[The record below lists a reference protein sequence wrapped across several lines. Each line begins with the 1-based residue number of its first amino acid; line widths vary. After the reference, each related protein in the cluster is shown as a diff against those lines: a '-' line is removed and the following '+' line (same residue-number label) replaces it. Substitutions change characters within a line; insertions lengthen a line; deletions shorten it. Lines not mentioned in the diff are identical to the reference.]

1 MRIAFVMQ
9 GVARRHPVWSE
20 VGAELTARGAEV
32 TYLWPDTELTDLT
45 RLRVEHDLYVLK
57 TGSPLG
63 LSFAGAL
70 HAAGAAMMNPYPV
83 AALCRDKI
91 VTSHVLAAAGVPVPD
106 TWVADDRAHLAAL
119 LDGGPIVVKPYR
131 GSRGLGVAVVHSTAE
146 LESMAPDAGP
156 LFVQRYHAPDG
167 NGLDHKMYVI
177 GGEVFGIRRVWPSR
191 TWEDKMGQVFEPDA
205 EMRRIAERCSAAI
218 GADTFGF
225 DIVLSDGRPYVVDLS
240 GFPGFK
246 GVPGATVRLAGA
258 IETAGRR
265 ASQSKPSAEAAP

>member
-1 MRIAFVMQ
+1 MPATRI
-9 GVARRHPVWSE
+9 GI
-20 VGAELTARGAEV
+20 LTGGGDVPGLNAVIKSVVYNA
-32 TYLWPDTELTDLT
+32 TE
-45 RLRVEHDLYVLK
+45 
-57 TGSPLG
+57 
-63 LSFAGAL
+63 
-70 HAAGAAMMNPYPV
+70 
-83 AALCRDKI
+83 
-91 VTSHVLAAAGVPVPD
+91 
-106 TWVADDRAHLAAL
+106 
-119 LDGGPIVVKPYR
+119 
-131 GSRGLGVAVVHSTAE
+131 
-146 LESMAPDAGP
+146 
-156 LFVQRYHAPDG
+156 
-167 NGLDHKMYVI
+167 I
-177 GGEVFGIRRVWPSR
+177 GCEVFGIRRVWPSR